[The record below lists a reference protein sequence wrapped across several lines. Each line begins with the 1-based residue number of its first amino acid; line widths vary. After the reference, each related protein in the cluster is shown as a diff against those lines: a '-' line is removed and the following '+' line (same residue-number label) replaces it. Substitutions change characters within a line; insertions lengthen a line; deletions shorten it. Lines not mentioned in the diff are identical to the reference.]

1 MNENQNNQNAEQFQA
16 KTVVGGKAVSIK
28 QAQKMEEAFNNQN
41 NNQTGI
47 QPHHDNSTESVQA
60 GEVAQNQ
67 MYTQE
72 EKMVVNQWNV
82 QSGMQPMNEISGQ
95 QAQTQEMKKQQA
107 DKEAIQKSIDANAK
121 GQKAKAKKDN

>member
-47 QPHHDNSTESVQA
+47 QPHHDNSTESVMA

-67 MYTQE
+67 MNTQQE
-72 EKMVVNQWNV
+72 QMVVNQWNV
-82 QSGMQPMNEISGQ
+82 QSGMQDMNQFAGQ
-95 QAQTQEMKKQQA
+95 SQTQEMKKQQA
-107 DKEAIQKSIDANAK
+107 DKDAMQKSIDANAK
-121 GQKAKAKKDN
+121 AKAKAKKE